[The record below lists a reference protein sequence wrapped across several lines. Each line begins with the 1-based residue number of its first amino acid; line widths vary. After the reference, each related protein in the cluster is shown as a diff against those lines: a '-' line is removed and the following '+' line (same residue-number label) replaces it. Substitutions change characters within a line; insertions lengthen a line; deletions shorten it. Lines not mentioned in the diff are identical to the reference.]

1 MSQPTDEQ
9 DKKDA
14 QQIRALIDTWC
25 EASASG
31 DLTAQLN
38 LITPDVVFLTPGRP
52 PMRRDEFAAQFRAV
66 IETVTIECRSNVQEI
81 TVSGDLAVCWNL
93 LEVSFTPIEG
103 GETRKHAGNVLT
115 AFRRGSDGQWR
126 IWRDANLLTYA

>member
-1 MSQPTDEQ
+1 MSQQTDEQ
-9 DKKDA
+9 DE

-25 EASASG
+25 EASAAG
-31 DLTAQLN
+31 DLTAQFN
-38 LITPDVVFLTPGRP
+38 LITDDVVFLTPGRS
-52 PMRRDEFAAQFRAV
+52 PMRREEFAAQFRAA
-66 IETVTIECRSNVQEI
+66 IEVVTIECRSNVQEI

-115 AFRRGSDGQWR
+115 AFRRGADGQWR
-126 IWRDANLLTYA
+126 IWRDANLLALV

>member
-1 MSQPTDEQ
+1 MSQPTDDQ
-9 DKKDA
+9 DA

-38 LITPDVVFLTPGRP
+38 LLTPDVIFLTPGRA
-52 PMRRDEFAAQFRAV
+52 PMRRDEFAAQFRAA
-66 IETVTIECRSNVQEI
+66 IEVVSIKCRSNVQEI
-81 TVSGDLAVCWNL
+81 TISGDLAICWNL

-103 GETRKHAGNVLT
+103 GDTRKHAGNVLT
-115 AFRRGSDGQWR
+115 VFRRGSDRQWR
-126 IWRDANLLTYA
+126 IWRDANMLLPT

>member
-1 MSQPTDEQ
+1 MSQQTDEHDQ
-9 DKKDA
+9 
-14 QQIRALIDTWC
+14 QQIRAVIDAWG
-25 EASASG
+25 EASSAG
-31 DLTAQLN
+31 DLTAQLH
-38 LITPDVVFLTPGRP
+38 LMTHDVVFLTPGRA
-52 PMRRDEFAAQFRAV
+52 PMRRDEFVAGFRAMTE
-66 IETVTIECRSNVQEI
+66 IATIECRSNVQEI

-126 IWRDANLLTYA
+126 IWRDANLLTPA